1 MAQLYMYT
9 SVPTFEKYQYTG
21 TSEQKTYDIKH
32 SYTKIKTFSNLEKH
46 KYLSTIKLSA
56 FKTSYAV

>member
-1 MAQLYMYT
+1 MGRYT
-9 SVPTFEKYQYTG
+9 YGIKLRYT
-21 TSEQKTYDIKH
+21 EIHAFPKH
-32 SYTKIKTFSNLEKH
+32 LFVKH